1 MSFSVSEDVVVLD
14 WTNQYPCRVLSCM
27 APQRELLQDSLL
39 LVNAE
44 EVQTFATDKRRK
56 DHFNG
61 RWLLQYALEVWGGI
75 ALDAVEVL
83 RTELREPYLRYI
95 QGVWKNEP
103 LPSFSISHSDDQVF
117 VALCESGYAIGIDA
131 EPVGRTISEG
141 VFDLMSSGDELDVL
155 RQQPSLALQ
164 YWTMKEA
171 VQKSAGM
178 GMHLNPRKIKIPIGK
193 KVCKISIDNLKIQ
206 LENIEFNDYFVSL
219 AITERSTKP
228 QNAEDDLLEAT
239 KIAMQDSEWTVGCAT
254 VRKNA

>member
-1 MSFSVSEDVVVLD
+1 MSFAVSDDVVVLD
-14 WTNQYPCRVLSCM
+14 WSNEYPCRVLSFM

-103 LPSFSISHSDDQVF
+103 LPSFSISHSDDHVF
-117 VALCESGYAIGIDA
+117 VALCESGYTIGIDA
-131 EPVGRTISEG
+131 EPVGRTLSDG
-141 VFDLMSSGDELDVL
+141 VFELMSSGDELDVL
-155 RQQPSLALQ
+155 RQQPSVAIQ

-178 GMHLNPRKIKIPIGK
+178 GMHLNPRKIKIPIEK
-193 KVCKISIDNLKIQ
+193 KKCEILIENLKIQ
-206 LENIEFNDYFVSL
+206 LESSEFKDYVVSL
-219 AITERSTKP
+219 AITERSTKH
-228 QNAEDDLLEAT
+228 QTAEDELLEAT
-239 KIAMQDSEWTVGCAT
+239 RVAMQGSTWSVGCAT